1 MAAAMPY
8 PVTYLVTP
16 QLTGRNRIT
25 ALFRIILAIPHLLIV
40 SAFSYVM
47 QAIAIIAWIAIVVT
61 GNMPRGLWN
70 FGVGYMRWRT
80 RTNAY
85 IFLHRD
91 EYPPFS
97 MDEDSSYAAS
107 FVAGDYPEQRNRLTV
122 LLRLIWMIPIAIYA
136 AIVGIIAAIVYL
148 IMWLLIIITG
158 SAPEGLYNFTVG
170 SLRIGTRVEAYML
183 LLTDEY
189 PPFSMD

>member
-1 MAAAMPY
+1 MATAMGY
-8 PVTYLVTP
+8 PITYRVAP
-16 QLTGRNRIT
+16 ELTGRNRIT

-47 QAIAIIAWIAIVVT
+47 QAIAIISWVAIVIT

-85 IFLHRD
+85 LLLQTD
-91 EYPPFS
+91 QYPPFS
-97 MDEDSSYAAS
+97 MDEDVDYPCS
-107 FVAGDYPEQRNRLTV
+107 FVSGEYPSQRNRLTV
-122 LLRLIWMIPIAIYA
+122 LLRLIWLIPAAIYA
-136 AIVGIIAAIVYL
+136 SIIGIIASILYVV
-148 IMWLLIIITG
+148 MWLIVIITG
-158 SAPEGLYNFTVG
+158 SAPAGLYNFVAG
-170 SLRIGTRVEAYML
+170 ALRIGTRLEAYML

>member
-1 MAAAMPY
+1 MATAMPY
-8 PVTYLVTP
+8 PIGYQVAP

-25 ALFRIILAIPHLLIV
+25 ALFRVILAIPHLIIV
-40 SAFSYVM
+40 QAFNYVM
-47 QAIAIIAWIAIVVT
+47 EAIAVIAWIAIVIT

-80 RTNAY
+80 RTMAY
-85 IFLHRD
+85 LLLHRD

-97 MDEDSSYAAS
+97 MDEDANYPAS
-107 FVAGDYPEQRNRLTV
+107 FISGEYPAQRNRLTV
-122 LLRLIWMIPIAIYA
+122 LLRLIWIIPIAIYA
-136 AIVGIIAAIVYL
+136 AIIGFVAAILYL
-148 IMWLLIIITG
+148 LMWLIIIVTG

-170 SLRIGTRVEAYML
+170 ALRVGARVEAYML

>member
-1 MAAAMPY
+1 MATAIPY
-8 PVTYLVTP
+8 PITYEVAP
-16 QLTGRNRIT
+16 QLTGRNRLT
-25 ALFRIILAIPHLLIV
+25 ALFRVILAIPHLLIV

-47 QAIAIIAWIAIVVT
+47 QAIAVISWIAIVIT

-85 IFLHRD
+85 ILLHRD

-97 MDEDSSYAAS
+97 MDEDMNYLAR
-107 FVAGDYPEQRNRLTV
+107 FVSGEYPEQRNRLTV

-136 AIVGIIAAIVYL
+136 AIVGIIAAIVYV
-148 IMWLLIIITG
+148 IMWLMIIITG
-158 SAPEGLYNFTVG
+158 SAPAGLYNFTVG
-170 SLRIGTRVEAYML
+170 SLRIGTRLEAYML

>member
-1 MAAAMPY
+1 MATALPY
-8 PVTYLVTP
+8 PITYEVAP
-16 QLTGRNRIT
+16 QLVDRNRIT
-25 ALFRIILAIPHLLIV
+25 ALFRIILAIPHLLII

-47 QAIAIIAWIAIVVT
+47 QAIAVIAWLAIVIT

-85 IFLHRD
+85 VLLHRD

-97 MDEDSSYAAS
+97 MDEDAAYPAS
-107 FVAGDYPEQRNRLTV
+107 FVSGDYPAQRNRLTV
-122 LLRLIWMIPIAIYA
+122 FLRLIWIIPIAIYA
-136 AIVGIIAAIVYL
+136 MIIGLIAAIVYL
-148 IMWLLIIITG
+148 LMWLLILITG
-158 SAPEGLYNFTVG
+158 SAPAGLYNFTVG
-170 SLRIGTRVEAYML
+170 SLRIGTRLEAYML

-189 PPFSMD
+189 PPFSMS